1 MDDFKDS
8 WWLLKTW
15 VQILPR
21 WIFFWGGEIC
31 SNGFTSTC
39 IVWAI
44 DKLEK
49 NAIASKRWLKVV
61 AV

>member
-1 MDDFKDS
+1 VVAEDLGSNPATVD
-8 WWLLKTW
+8 
-15 VQILPR
+15 
-21 WIFFWGGEIC
+21 FFWGGEIC